1 MIRILIILLLLF
13 TYNYSF
19 GQIDTSGSRD
29 TNRIIIDGVVTTNPI
44 NDSSKSVV
52 PNNLLEEIEVFTG
65 GFGAEYGTIYCRFP
79 YAPKKDSIFT
89 KKDSVKED
97 SMDEKG
103 VNIRIKGNRSDENK
117 IIIDGVISN
126 DNFEAEY
133 GNASL
138 RGPMYYS
145 WYISHSIGFAPEESE
160 PVFYVSVSKKITN
173 VLHLGLKGGVY
184 TFEADLDRA
193 VNDTIQSY
201 APYPSQGTFVLIA
214 DYVTQGPTYVGA
226 LYALYDLSKN
236 ISITGSGG
244 IRIYSEDRW
253 NGQIAFSISSNNNT
267 PPEVTIFPFMNFRKI
282 STESILKP
290 YFSLGANYRTGK
302 FEIGFFADNI
312 LSFGVNLGMGF
323 N

>member
-65 GFGAEYGTIYCRFP
+65 GFGAEYG
-79 YAPKKDSIFT
+79 S
-89 KKDSVKED
+89 
-97 SMDEKG
+97 
-103 VNIRIKGNRSDENK
+103 
-117 IIIDGVISN
+117 
-126 DNFEAEY
+126 
-133 GNASL
+133 ASL
-138 RGPMYYS
+138 RGPIYYS
-145 WYISHSIGFAPEESE
+145 WYITHSIGFAPEESE
-160 PVFYVSVSKKITN
+160 PVFYVAVSKKITN
-173 VLHLGLKGGVY
+173 ALYLGLKGGIY

-214 DYVTQGPTYVGA
+214 DYVTRGPSYIGA
-226 LYALYDLSKN
+226 MYASYELSKN

-290 YFSLGANYRTGK
+290 YFSLGVNYRTGK
-302 FEIGFFADNI
+302 FEIGLFADNI